1 MIEPSFLLSVTV
13 FQALEGVVQAEQIP
27 VATELRDRAERGGG
41 WEEQTATLNKAFT
54 RHPSLCLPRPRKNL
68 LTTSPVPPAALA
80 DPLRQDS
87 VSTGARD

>member
-1 MIEPSFLLSVTV
+1 MTV

-27 VATELRDRAERGGG
+27 VATELRSFATRAERGGG

-54 RHPSLCLPRPRKNL
+54 RHPSLCLPRHRENL

-87 VSTGARD
+87 VSNGARD